1 MLPPATTPRS
11 AEDFAPRAPLFGAIT
26 DRFPVK
32 AASPVPEI
40 AHASAV
46 SALDSQL
53 GLFRMQELRLAT
65 GRCDDCA
72 TIRQALWYFADETI
86 LAPRSAV
93 AVAGFARAISPWDDL
108 RQWAA
113 SHPLDATLDAPP
125 LVWIGAPEIV
135 RGAELSGDGTT
146 LVAGASSWSFAMVP
160 KIALNR
166 SYYDRTSTA
175 FFAGRRLA
183 LRGNAREGVFTAR
196 TIWPEDFRLDYTAPL
211 QPIDATPEALRA
223 RVCAEPRGGARSPFA
238 TTVLWERA
246 PGAARAWKD
255 APVLALILNGAQG
268 DDDEAHAGHFAVVTG
283 RVQDQ
288 GAIGDWIVNNFYTL
302 DSESEKGILPAMVP
316 LDNYLTDLNSGQA
329 WYRPSYLLVAV
340 LSRERVATRVQGAL
354 ERIYNQFYRHQLVYR
369 HTSMNCASISVDVL
383 RALGWR
389 VAPRGAT
396 SWLGASLGLPYFAV
410 RERSLDK
417 AAQRFDYLTE
427 DQTRL
432 MPGAAFEEIG
442 AEILRIAAGTLPRP
456 LAPLEAALAEDLEA
470 IVYLSVP
477 QLPSSRAWGDFPVIN
492 AWEYRERFPRDPE
505 KVQIVPVPPRPF
517 PSALRD
523 DDLRAPPRR
532 RSDVAIAIWAFVSIV
547 GIPWLVWR
555 WWRSSKAPAASESI
569 LAEPE
574 QAPRG
579 DAPTPQ

>member
-1 MLPPATTPRS
+1 VTIDGFS
-11 AEDFAPRAPLFGAIT
+11 
-26 DRFPVK
+26 VK

-40 AHASAV
+40 AGASAI

-53 GLFRMQELRLAT
+53 GLFRMRELRLAS

-72 TIRQALWYFADETI
+72 AIRQALWYFANETI
-86 LAPRSAV
+86 LTPRSGI
-93 AVAGFARAISPWDDL
+93 AVAGFARAMSPWDDL

-113 SHPLDATLDAPP
+113 SHPLDAALEAPP
-125 LVWIGAPEIV
+125 LVWIAAPEIL
-135 RGAELSGDGTT
+135 RAAELSADGKT
-146 LVAGASSWSFAMVP
+146 LIAATGRWSFAIAP

-166 SYYDRTSTA
+166 SYYDGSSTA

-183 LRGNAREGVFTAR
+183 LRGSARDGLFTAR
-196 TIWPEDFRLDYTAPL
+196 TIWPEDFRLDHTAPL
-211 QPIDATPEALRA
+211 RPIGATPQALRA
-223 RVCAEPRGGARSPFA
+223 QVRAEPHGGARSSFA
-238 TTVLWERA
+238 TTALWERT
-246 PGAARAWKD
+246 PGAARAWNN

-268 DDDEAHAGHFAVVTG
+268 DDDEAHAGHFALVTG
-283 RVQDQ
+283 CVGDE

-302 DSESEKGILPAMVP
+302 DTESEKGILPAMVP
-316 LDNYLTDLNSGQA
+316 LDNYLADLNSGQA
-329 WYRPSYLLVAV
+329 WYRPSYLLAAV
-340 LSRERVATRVQGAL
+340 LSRERVASRVQGAL

-383 RALGWR
+383 RALGWS
-389 VAPRGAT
+389 VPVRGAT
-396 SWLGASLGLPYFAV
+396 SWLGASLGLPYFAL
-410 RERSLDK
+410 REASLEK

-432 MPGAAFEEIG
+432 MPAAAFEEIG
-442 AEILRIAAGTLPRP
+442 AEIIRIATGTLARP
-456 LAPLEAALAEDLEA
+456 LAPFEAALAEDVEA

-477 QLPSSRAWGDFPVIN
+477 QLPSSRAWGDFPVVT
-492 AWEYRERFPRDPE
+492 AWEYRERYPRDPE

-523 DDLRAPPRR
+523 DDLRPAPRR
-532 RSDVAIAIWAFVSIV
+532 RSDIAIAIWAIVSIV

-555 WWRSSKAPAASESI
+555 WWRSAKAAAASEGI
-569 LAEPE
+569 LAEPQE
-574 QAPRG
+574 APPG